1 MKLFY
6 LAGGIGAILTL
17 FGLWRLVA
25 NFRFLARTTAVEGK
39 LVSWDVTDAGK
50 VGGPSSKDG
59 RRSYRP
65 IVSFRAVDGSEHRVM
80 GAAYRQGF
88 RKPDE
93 PTGSASLPAAVGGA
107 RRFAPPPPTARPAH
121 RPSGQ
126 TPPELVA
133 PSPRPR
139 LFQTGQSA
147 RAARKNLSRNHTRA

>member
-25 NFRFLARTTAVEGK
+25 NFRFLARTKAVKGK

-88 RKPDE
+88 HKPDE
-93 PTGSASLPAAVGGA
+93 PTGSPYPVRYDASNPSDAQVVTFTDFWLFPLGSLVVGIVSLIFAAN
-107 RRFAPPPPTARPAH
+107 
-121 RPSGQ
+121 SY
-126 TPPELVA
+126 
-133 PSPRPR
+133 
-139 LFQTGQSA
+139 
-147 RAARKNLSRNHTRA
+147 AA

>member
-25 NFRFLARTTAVEGK
+25 NFRFLARTKAVKGK

-50 VGGPSSKDG
+50 VGGPSSSDG

-65 IVSFRAVDGSEHRVM
+65 IVAFRTADGSEHRVM

-88 RKPDE
+88 HKPDE
-93 PTGSASLPAAVGGA
+93 PTGSPYPVRYDASNPSDAQVVTFTDFWLFPLGALVVGIVSLIFAVNSYAA
-107 RRFAPPPPTARPAH
+107 
-121 RPSGQ
+121 
-126 TPPELVA
+126 
-133 PSPRPR
+133 
-139 LFQTGQSA
+139 
-147 RAARKNLSRNHTRA
+147 

>member
-25 NFRFLARTTAVEGK
+25 NFRFLARTTAVGGK
-39 LVSWDVTDAGK
+39 LVSWDVTEAGK

-65 IVSFRAVDGSEHRVM
+65 IVSFRAVDGSERRVM

-88 RKPDE
+88 HKPDE
-93 PTGSASLPAAVGGA
+93 PKGSPYPVRYDASNPSDAQVVTFTDFWLFPLGSLIVGIVSLIFAAN
-107 RRFAPPPPTARPAH
+107 
-121 RPSGQ
+121 SWK
-126 TPPELVA
+126 
-133 PSPRPR
+133 
-139 LFQTGQSA
+139 
-147 RAARKNLSRNHTRA
+147 AA

>member
-25 NFRFLARTTAVEGK
+25 NFRFLARTTPVEGK
-39 LVSWDVTDAGK
+39 LVSWDVTAAGK

-65 IVSFRAVDGSEHRVM
+65 IVSFRAVDGSERRVM

-88 RKPDE
+88 HKPDE
-93 PTGSASLPAAVGGA
+93 PKGSPYPVRYDASNPSDAQVVTFTDFWLFPLGALVVGIVSLIFAVNSYAA
-107 RRFAPPPPTARPAH
+107 
-121 RPSGQ
+121 
-126 TPPELVA
+126 
-133 PSPRPR
+133 
-139 LFQTGQSA
+139 
-147 RAARKNLSRNHTRA
+147 

>member
-25 NFRFLARTTAVEGK
+25 NFRFLARTKAVKGK

-88 RKPDE
+88 HKPDE
-93 PTGSASLPAAVGGA
+93 PTGSPYPVRYDASNPSDAQVVTFTDFWLFPLGALVVGIVSLIFAAN
-107 RRFAPPPPTARPAH
+107 
-121 RPSGQ
+121 SWK
-126 TPPELVA
+126 
-133 PSPRPR
+133 
-139 LFQTGQSA
+139 
-147 RAARKNLSRNHTRA
+147 AA